1 MREKLLNLLGELIG
15 VEPDDIKPEDSLR
28 DDLHMNSVD
37 LAELADRLSKESLGT
52 VDLSE
57 IETVEELLEE
67 LNTEEI

>member
-37 LAELADRLSKESLGT
+37 LAELADRLSKEGMGT